1 MNSLIQTSSLKKLFE
16 APKNVKSLITA
27 KESKFPKCLSD
38 DMKNLINDFAVQHVL
53 PATESVLSRN
63 FIDKRNDRA
72 IN

>member
-1 MNSLIQTSSLKKLFE
+1 MNSLIQTSLRKKLFK
-16 APKNVKSLITA
+16 ATKNVKSLINVEA
-27 KESKFPKCLSD
+27 SKFPKCLSD